1 MMKKIKTIGLDADD
15 TLWHNEP
22 FFGEAQAALID
33 VLKDFVDGPD
43 LASVLLEMQRRNVP
57 TMGYGIKS
65 FTFSMMDAAL
75 AVSGGHLDAAAMN
88 AVLNIGRE
96 MMAHPVTLLPEVAE
110 TLEEMAREHELVLIT
125 KGDLVDQERKVQL
138 SEVGNWFS
146 HIEIVSEKHPQTYE
160 TIFGRFGPLDQSV
173 MIGNSAKS
181 DALPAVQAGAW
192 GIHVPYAVT
201 WELEMVEVIPEH
213 PRYFEAD
220 DIVHAAKIIRDI

>member
-1 MMKKIKTIGLDADD
+1 MRKIKTIGLDADD

-33 VLKDFVDGPD
+33 VLNDFVDGPD
-43 LASVLLEMQRRNVP
+43 LARVLLEMQRKNVP

-75 AVSGGHLDAAAMN
+75 AVSGGKLTAVAM
-88 AVLNIGRE
+88 ADVMNIGRE
-96 MMAHPVTLLPEVAE
+96 MMAHPVELLPAVAD
-110 TLEEMAREHELVLIT
+110 TLEELARDYELVLIT
-125 KGDLVDQERKVQL
+125 KGDLVDQERKVQM
-138 SEVGNWFS
+138 SEIGRWFR
-146 HIEIVSEKHPQTYE
+146 HIEIVSEKHSQTYK
-160 TIFGRFGPLDQSV
+160 TIFGRFGELTKSA

-192 GIHVPYAVT
+192 GIHVPYSVT
-201 WELEMVEVIPEH
+201 WEMEMVESVPEH

-220 DIVHAAKIIRDI
+220 DIIHAAQIIREI

>member
-1 MMKKIKTIGLDADD
+1 MKTIKTIGLDADD

-22 FFGEAQAALID
+22 FFGEAQAALIE
-33 VLKDFVDGPD
+33 VMKDFVDGPD
-43 LASVLLEMQRRNVP
+43 LARVLLEMQRRNVP

-75 AVSGGHLDAAAMN
+75 AVSGGHLDAAAMSE
-88 AVLNIGRE
+88 VMNIGRD
-96 MMAHPVTLLPEVAE
+96 MMAHPVKLLPAVAE
-110 TLEEMAREHELVLIT
+110 TLEEMACDYELVLIT
-125 KGDLVDQERKVQL
+125 KGDLIDQERKVQL
-138 SEVGNWFS
+138 SEIGKWFS
-146 HIEIVSEKHPQTYE
+146 HIEIVSEKRPQIYE
-160 TIFGRFGPLDQSV
+160 TIFGRFGELSESV

-201 WELEMVEVIPEH
+201 WEMEMIEAVPEH

-220 DIVHAAKIIRDI
+220 DIIHAAQIIKNI